1 MPYLSNVKDIN
12 PNITLP
18 VSEDR
23 YDLTKNSGY
32 NQDSRQGS
40 VNTKA
45 ANTNLD
51 TSEYEARLK
60 DYNDAFNQAQ
70 SDLWKAQ
77 QMGDWTAEMTGA
89 KTRAIRDAQSRMNT
103 ATSNMQRAN
112 TDKANYLSAQANR
125 TNLDKATTA
134 SDQALASAQQNEQA
148 TASAN
153 RTANINAGI
162 NRSKAGMLGSAAA
175 SDTTA
180 NTAQNIY
187 AGNRSAQAST
197 QADYL
202 EKMAQADALDQQAG
216 NIKKSQGLTDMAAF
230 FNGAGSGASTGAS
243 LANSSDE
250 NTKEAPTNK
259 DEDRELLDMVKQFR
273 TLYKELKMLKEGS
286 K

>member
-1 MPYLSNVKDIN
+1 MPYLSNIKEIN

-60 DYNDAFNQAQ
+60 DYSDAFNQAQ

-89 KTRAIRDAQSRMNT
+89 KTRAIRDAQNRMNS
-103 ATSNMQRAN
+103 AQSSMQQTN
-112 TDKANYLSAQANR
+112 TDKSNYLSAQANR

-230 FNGAGSGASTGAS
+230 FNGAGAGASTGAS

-273 TLYKELKMLKEGS
+273 TLYKELKMLKGE

>member
-1 MPYLSNVKDIN
+1 MPYLSNIKDIN

-18 VSEDR
+18 VSNDR
-23 YDLTKNSGY
+23 YDLVKNSGY

-51 TSEYEARLK
+51 TTEYEARLK

-77 QMGDWTAEMTGA
+77 SMGDWTAEMAGA
-89 KTRAIRDAQSRMNT
+89 KTRAIRDAQNRMNS
-103 ATSNMQRAN
+103 ATSSMQQAN

-125 TNLDKATTA
+125 TNLDKATTTA
-134 SDQALASAQQNEQA
+134 DQALASAQQNEQA
-148 TASAN
+148 TAAAN

-162 NRSKAGMLGSAAA
+162 NRGKAGMLGSAAA
-175 SDTTA
+175 SGTTA
-180 NTAQNIY
+180 DTAQGIY
-187 AGNRSAQAST
+187 TGNRSAQAST

-230 FNGAGSGASTGAS
+230 FSGAGAGANTGAA

-273 TLYKELKMLKEGS
+273 TLYKELKMLKEG

>member
-1 MPYLSNVKDIN
+1 MPYLSNIKEIN

-89 KTRAIRDAQSRMNT
+89 KTRAIRDAQNRMNS
-103 ATSNMQRAN
+103 AQSSMQQAN

-148 TASAN
+148 IASAN

-230 FNGAGSGASTGAS
+230 FNGAGAGASTGAS

-273 TLYKELKMLKEGS
+273 TLYKELKMLKGE